1 MYVMFKIS
9 IIIASFT
16 ILIISLYSSILI
28 SIDFFKENDSNKR
41 DPFIEP
47 PMISRDIRPLDFQRH
62 NEIFQA
68 ELELEKEF
76 KERELQ
82 YEIEKI
88 DSKIKLLNEN
98 NLEFLLKE
106 LKSDKKQIENDSF
119 LELKRMDLELKRLEI
134 ERSE

>member
-1 MYVMFKIS
+1 MLKIS
-9 IIIASFT
+9 IIIASIT

-47 PMISRDIRPLDFQRH
+47 HMISRDIRPLDFQRH

-76 KERELQ
+76 REKKIEN
-82 YEIEKI
+82 EIEKI
-88 DSKIKLLNEN
+88 DFKIKLLNEN
-98 NLEFLLKE
+98 NLEYLLKE
-106 LKSDKKQIENDSF
+106 LQSDKKQIENDSF
-119 LELKRMDLELKRLEI
+119 LELKRMDLEMKRLEI
-134 ERSE
+134 EQRE

>member
-1 MYVMFKIS
+1 
-9 IIIASFT
+9 
-16 ILIISLYSSILI
+16 
-28 SIDFFKENDSNKR
+28 KENDSNKR

-88 DSKIKLLNEN
+88 DSKIKLLDEN

>member
-1 MYVMFKIS
+1 MFKIS